1 MYFTGRVKTSLSP
14 SLSLVVHK
22 RGLRDGFGCAHKRG
36 NEGSEGP
43 VAGDTEE

>member
-1 MYFTGRVKTSLSP
+1 MYFTGRVKTSLS
-14 SLSLVVHK
+14 LSLAVHK